1 MAIINLLWQTIIL
14 LISSIIQVIGVIVE
28 GISRILF
35 AFVEMLEKAQ
45 NRVLSW
51 KTIKKKKGKYQ
62 EA

>member
-45 NRVLSW
+45 DRVLSW